1 MSHVDDDAVLD
12 LRRPAP
18 PDRTSPRAIA
28 ALVYAV
34 LVLPL
39 LSAGLPLCATLRQR
53 EGLRVLS
60 AWTDADPRSGATRYW
75 VTYADPDGSPRD
87 HGPSDRPVTG
97 ADLPEA
103 PLTTGRVGFMIFSV
117 FLLVAPLVLEV
128 LALVLGVSAVRRLRA
143 IPGAP
148 RGRGLAIA
156 AIVVAALNVV
166 VGACLVG
173 LLALILSV

>member
-1 MSHVDDDAVLD
+1 MDDAVID
-12 LRRPAP
+12 LRRPP
-18 PDRTSPRAIA
+18 PDARTSPRATA
-28 ALVYAV
+28 ALVCAV

-53 EGLRVLS
+53 EGLRVLN

-75 VTYADPDGSPRD
+75 VTYADPEDGSPRD
-87 HGPSDRPVTG
+87 HGPFDRPVTQ
-97 ADLPEA
+97 ADLPEV

-117 FLLVAPLVLEV
+117 LLLVTPLVLEV
-128 LALVLGVSAVRRLRA
+128 LALVLGVSAARRLQA

-148 RGRGLAIA
+148 RGRGLAVA
-156 AIVVAALNVV
+156 AIVVAGLNVV